1 MYLHLG
7 QDYIVPLQNVVAVF
21 DMDTATMSG
30 RTQRL
35 LSRLQDEGRIIE
47 LYDDLPRAAVLCES
61 ALGETLYLTQLSP
74 QARSEGHRDLRRE
87 PDPGPR
93 GTGSR
98 PQAPR
103 HVHRFDL
110 GARSASSGV

>member
-35 LSRLQDEGRIIE
+35 LSRLQDEGASLSCTTIC
-47 LYDDLPRAAVLCES
+47 RARLCC
-61 ALGETLYLTQLSP
+61 
-74 QARSEGHRDLRRE
+74 
-87 PDPGPR
+87 
-93 GTGSR
+93 
-98 PQAPR
+98 
-103 HVHRFDL
+103 VKV
-110 GARSASSGV
+110 RSARRCI